1 MGERKSMEEVCPV
14 VTCRCVGSLLM
25 LSQIRTAWTEQS
37 VAIEKKRAELRK
49 LEESLIK
56 SKKDTEKQATKL
68 KSMSTSSGNAKEAEL
83 QNEIDKCMVRCPI
96 DNSSCV
102 IRLTSSQSLLKCS
115 TCHMNMRNTVITKC
129 MHCKSLASQRVL
141 QCSSSR
147 RPQRSA
153 SRVSRLE

>member
-1 MGERKSMEEVCPV
+1 MEEVYPLV
-14 VTCRCVGSLLM
+14 IRRSRVRSFLM
-25 LSQIRTAWTEQS
+25 LFFQIRTAWTEQS
-37 VAIEKKRAELRK
+37 AAIEKKRAELRK

-83 QNEIDKCMVRCPI
+83 QSEIDKCMVRRPFGPF
-96 DNSSCV
+96 SCV
-102 IRLTSSQSLLKCS
+102 MRLTSSQSLLKCS

-129 MHCKSLASQRVL
+129 MHCKSLASQCVDW
-141 QCSSSR
+141 CSRSR
-147 RPQRSA
+147 RLQRSA